1 MPKAIIFDLDG
12 TLVDSVKLHAMAW
25 QDAFGDF
32 GRDHDLQSLH
42 DQIGVGGDQL
52 LPVFMSAVDIEKD
65 GERLEE
71 HRGKILKSRYLDQI
85 VAFPS
90 VRALFQRLLDDGKVI
105 ALASSAKQEE
115 LSHYKMLADIGDLLQ
130 AETSSDDAERSKPH
144 PDIFQAALKKLG
156 VVPTDAIVV
165 GDTPYNAEAATKAG
179 IRTVG
184 LLCGGWSEADLVKA
198 GCIAVFRDPADLL
211 DRYVASPLFGD

>member
-1 MPKAIIFDLDG
+1 MPKAIIFDVDG

-25 QDAFGDF
+25 QDAFRDF
-32 GRDHDLQSLH
+32 GRDHDLQALH
-42 DQIGVGGDQL
+42 DQIGKGGDQL
-52 LPVFMSAVDIEKD
+52 LPVFMSAEDIEKD

-90 VRALFQRLLDDGKVI
+90 VRALLQRLLDDGKVI

-115 LSHYKMLADIGDLLQ
+115 LSHYKKLADIDDLLQ

-156 VVPTDAIVV
+156 VAPADAIVV
-165 GDTPYNAEAATKAG
+165 GDTPYDAEAATKAG
-179 IRTVG
+179 VRTVG
-184 LLCGGWSEADLVKA
+184 LLCGGWSEADLLEA

-211 DRYVASPLFGD
+211 DRYAASPLSGD